1 VEVTHGTAGFHPQLH
16 IVVLFDT
23 PMSDLMVE
31 ELGGRWFAR
40 FERALTRRGFTA
52 LEFSGGLER
61 VPWISSAGCGRPCW
75 CLIVTI

>member
-1 VEVTHGTAGFHPQLH
+1 
-16 IVVLFDT
+16 
-23 PMSDLMVE
+23 VE